1 MNIVLN
7 LCSTLIHSGIHAPKG
22 RFASS
27 GRSSAPAVL
36 FLMALLMPVGSVKG
50 GDIFLTGHDMFLHQG
65 QQGYDK
71 QVLDCFRGE
80 ASIDSYTI
88 AVIGSGAG
96 SWNFFTQATTS
107 GYSANATYYNTG
119 SLSGNAALWADALS
133 KSCLII
139 LGHESCSGCD
149 LDDSGVAVIYAERTS
164 IWAAFNAGMDL
175 FVSSS
180 ANSLNYYDF
189 LPPSFTAPSIGTS
202 TSSGMSPTPYGCLTF
217 GIESTITSTSCTTVA
232 PFGSNMT
239 SYMTHNYFGLIGDV
253 VPQYSPLLTPVEVWD
268 EDGNGSTGLDVGEDG
283 RPAMDAKDYII
294 SLAAKDIVLTED
306 CSAEDVVIQCGS
318 EEGGADYTLTFEI
331 TNNSGYDATYL
342 VVDDVVNGVNV
353 SFPGGL
359 HHLPISIPNTNSA
372 TVTLLLSGGNVG
384 DIICIPVGLM
394 ALDEETDRP
403 FECCGVEVCVELPS
417 CCMDVHKFLAL
428 DDDGNIVFDFNVTN
442 LAGEDPVVAEHV
454 YLIPITPGVSILPDV
469 HGLGGLNDNTSS
481 LGLSSVIFN
490 AAPGTE
496 VCFWITLHDE
506 TLDECCWQ
514 RCCFRIPRDIPE
526 EGLAHDHD
534 GDDDVAGQAAGLRAS
549 HQVFRRGDSNHDG
562 ILNLSDGVHILGA
575 LFLGPPGFDCE
586 DASDSNNDG
595 TLDLSDAV
603 SIFNYLFLGG
613 FAPPSP
619 GPTHCGPDPVA
630 QDGLGCLTYAPCE

>member
-1 MNIVLN
+1 
-7 LCSTLIHSGIHAPKG
+7 
-22 RFASS
+22 
-27 GRSSAPAVL
+27 
-36 FLMALLMPVGSVKG
+36 
-50 GDIFLTGHDMFLHQG
+50 
-65 QQGYDK
+65 
-71 QVLDCFRGE
+71 
-80 ASIDSYTI
+80 
-88 AVIGSGAG
+88 
-96 SWNFFTQATTS
+96 
-107 GYSANATYYNTG
+107 
-119 SLSGNAALWADALS
+119 
-133 KSCLII
+133 
-139 LGHESCSGCD
+139 
-149 LDDSGVAVIYAERTS
+149 
-164 IWAAFNAGMDL
+164 MDL
-175 FVSSS
+175 FVCAS
-180 ANSLNYYDF
+180 ANNLNYYDF
-189 LPPSFTAPSIGTS
+189 LPPSFAAPSMGTAAGVRM
-202 TSSGMSPTPYGCLTF
+202 TPTPYGCLTF
-217 GIESTITSTSCTTVA
+217 GVESVTTSSSCTTA
-232 PFGSNMT
+232 PPFGNNMT
-239 SYMTHNYFGLIGDV
+239 NYPTHNYFGLIGDA
-253 VPQYSPLLTPVEVWD
+253 VPQHSPLLTPVEVWD
-268 EDGNGSTGLDVGEDG
+268 TANDGSTGLDVGEDG
-283 RPAMDAKDYII
+283 SSAMDPEDQII
-294 SLAAKDIVLTED
+294 SLAAKDIVLVGGED
-306 CSAEDVVIQCGS
+306 CSAENVIIQCGS
-318 EEGGADYTLTFEI
+318 EGGRADYTLTFGV

-342 VVDDVVNGVNV
+342 VVDPVVSGVNV

-359 HHLPISIPNTNSA
+359 HHLPISIPNNTSA
-372 TVTLLLSGGNVG
+372 TVTLLLSGGNAG

-403 FECCGVEVCVELPS
+403 FECCGIEVCAELPT
-417 CCMDVHKFLAL
+417 CCMDVRKSL
-428 DDDGNIVFDFNVTN
+428 DLDEDGNIVLNFNVTN
-442 LAGEDPVVAEHV
+442 LTGEDPVVAEHV

-481 LGLSSVIFN
+481 LTLSSVISN